1 MQVLLA
7 VLVCLA
13 MPLGIALISRLSE
26 RPGPIARIRRD
37 SHRTAIAIALA
48 LWVVLTA
55 AGVWAAASIDYFP
68 VVLSDKGED
77 IEGAFRALTIM
88 AVPVAALVVTVL
100 VYGIF
105 RRGFQELPGDAV
117 PYEGKGTAPAI
128 WFLATAALT
137 ALVIVY
143 PGLTSLH
150 VVTAHEHNPDLT
162 VKVEGIQ
169 WTWLVTYPDAGLE
182 NVRELV
188 LPVDRTVTFEVT
200 SRDVL
205 HSFWIPAFLMKIDA
219 VPGLT
224 TRLSLKATETGDFS
238 MDPTVRL
245 QCAELC
251 GLSHASM
258 SIPVRVV
265 SGSEFEA
272 WKRERREQAAAAAAG
287 GGEAISL
294 VAKDLKFN
302 LKEITVA
309 AGTAVTLTL
318 DNQDAGVQHNWALYE
333 SERAASRNARPLA
346 ATPLKAGPAKDSTTF
361 TVARAGTYFFRCDV
375 HPTTMTGTLLA
386 R

>member
-1 MQVLLA
+1 
-7 VLVCLA
+7 
-13 MPLGIALISRLSE
+13 MPLGIAFIARLSE
-26 RPGPIARIRRD
+26 PARPIARIRRD
-37 SHRTAIAIALA
+37 SHRTAIVIALA
-48 LWVVLTA
+48 TWVVLSGAGAWLA
-55 AGVWAAASIDYFP
+55 AHVDYYP

-77 IEGAFRALTIM
+77 IEGAFRILTIM

-100 VYGIF
+100 LYGIF
-105 RRGFQELPGDAV
+105 RRGYQELPGDAV
-117 PYEGKGTAPAI
+117 PYEGKGAVPMA
-128 WFLATAALT
+128 WFLGSAALT

-150 VVTAHEHNPDLT
+150 VVTAHEHHPDVS

-169 WTWLVTYPDAGLE
+169 WTWLVSYPDAGIE

-188 LPVDRTVTFEVT
+188 LPVDSTVTFDVT

-224 TRLSLKATETGDFS
+224 TTMSLRPIETGDYD

-251 GLSHASM
+251 GLSHAGM

-265 SGSEFEA
+265 TASEFDA
-272 WKRERREQAAAAAAG
+272 WKRQRLEQQAAQAAG
-287 GGEAISL
+287 GGAALAIT
-294 VAKDLKFN
+294 AKDLKFN
-302 LKEITVA
+302 LGELTVDSGA
-309 AGTAVTLTL
+309 AYTLTL

-333 SERAASRNARPLA
+333 NQRAASRNAQALT
-346 ATPLKAGPAKDSTTF
+346 ATPLQVGPSKDSTTF
-361 TVARAGTYFFRCDV
+361 TVSKAGTYFYRCDV